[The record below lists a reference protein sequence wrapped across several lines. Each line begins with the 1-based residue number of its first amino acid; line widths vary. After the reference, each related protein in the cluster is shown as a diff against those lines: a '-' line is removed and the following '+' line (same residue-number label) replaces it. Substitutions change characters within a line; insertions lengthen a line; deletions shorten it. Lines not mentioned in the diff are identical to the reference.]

1 MMKKTYKSSLL
12 ALSVLASFTSCSESE
27 SLQQDNLSKDKITF
41 HATLDNSW
49 KSMSP
54 ASSSRAAIAA
64 ATEKG
69 PIVVSTPFG
78 KPLYLHP
85 VVQDG
90 IHIWSKE
97 GKPITRSGA
106 PLEDVEHE
114 RVAQTRGTMSTKIGD
129 YGSFGVTAIYKE
141 GENNVLLLVNAEA
154 EKTDGEFWGFTNNSN
169 ARWPIGSTVSFHA
182 YAPHSSADK
191 SMLTYGVDKDNVQT
205 QITYTAS
212 TTADDIINQPD
223 LIVATNTGSR
233 QLSDADD
240 AVQLDFYHALTAVSF
255 AIDKDLAD
263 VVGKGG
269 KMTSVTL
276 KGIPNKGNCNLSVSA
291 TANVPTA
298 AWTMENGTGEYTF
311 DLSNANIVV
320 GEKDQALTSD
330 NQTLM
335 MIPQTLPE
343 GAKLCFK
350 LDMNGTTQEW
360 KVPLKGQVWEAGKSI
375 IYKLSSNSIN
385 MLDDAKIVYP
395 DTWTAYSFPKIS
407 FGENDVVGLYVVN
420 KFNQI
425 VAENVQLTKTK
436 GEENSFTWK
445 TKDNKNFSF
454 SPDNRYFAY
463 YPYSASMTKGEGT
476 AATATDFFK
485 TKISS
490 LADDNNVVA
499 DQSNKET
506 LLAQDFQV
514 ATGTVGP
521 EAGSIVFNMEHQV
534 GLAVINLKSKTV
546 VETRQFTKDTY
557 KYYYGEGEK
566 PTAGD
571 YHDFDIE
578 LMASD
583 QFEVNK
589 PYKADDA
596 GKKYLQ
602 IIPIGQS
609 LTYKASNQTESEI
622 PTGWGKLTGKD
633 FSLSPAVNQSVVEK
647 EFSPDY
653 NREFYRLARLYT
665 NNKYDQ
671 GQIDE
676 FSIPEITQYKLECW
690 GAASWG
696 ADQTTYGGGYSYG
709 NYVATVKNKI
719 LYVCAG
725 GEGVRGGYNSN
736 PNDFHVGGK
745 GGYNGGG
752 NAGNG
757 YSGRYWYVYNQCGGG
772 NGGGGATH
780 IAFKSGLLTV
790 FEKTYQGDVLLVA
803 GGQGG
808 ATAYADYDLSLPIY
822 SFGGGKIGAGV
833 YAPFVP
839 FGEDGNPNGV
849 NMGGKPVS
857 EENHYNALFGR
868 GQDGR
873 SSYSDTYSGTRG
885 NGGGGGGLWGGLAY
899 QAYNQRSDCSGGG
912 GCGYVNST
920 HLQDPH
926 TIEGNQ
932 EFLSPSRKTES
943 GHTGGGAAQISW
955 LPSQLTRVK

>member
-1 MMKKTYKSSLL
+1 MKKTYKSSLL

-27 SLQQDNLSKDKITF
+27 SLQQANLSKDKITF

-49 KSMSP
+49 KPMSP

-97 GKPITRSGA
+97 GNPITRSGA

-114 RVAQTRGTMSTKIGD
+114 RVAQTRGTMSTKTDLSD
-129 YGSFGVTAIYKE
+129 YQSFGVTAIYKE
-141 GENNVLLLVNAEA
+141 GENNVSLFQEENGDPKIAVATSTTEDKVW
-154 EKTDGEFWGFTNNSN
+154 EIKDS
-169 ARWPIGSTVSFHA
+169 RWPVGSEVSFHA
-182 YAPHSSADK
+182 FAPYNSAGSTSPLSFKPD
-191 SMLTYGVDKDNVQT
+191 VDGEKT
-205 QITYTAS
+205 QITYTAL
-212 TTADDIINQPD
+212 TGTEEIKAQPD
-223 LIVATNTGSR
+223 LILATAKGS
-233 QLSDADD
+233 QSDNA
-240 AVQLDFYHALTAVSF
+240 LGLNFSHALTAVTF

-276 KGIPNKGNCNLSVSA
+276 KGIPNKGNCKLSVSA

-298 AWTMENGTGEYTF
+298 TWTIDNGTGEYTF
-311 DLSNANIVV
+311 DLSGANIVV
-320 GEKDQALTSD
+320 GDKDQALTSA

-343 GAKLCFK
+343 GAELCFN

-360 KVPLKGQVWEAGKSI
+360 KVPLKDQVWEAGKSI

-395 DTWTAYSFPKIS
+395 DTWTAHSFPKKS

-436 GEENSFTWK
+436 GEENTFTWK

-463 YPYSASMTKGEGT
+463 YPYSESMTKGEGT

-490 LADDNNVVA
+490 LANNVVV
-499 DQSNKET
+499 DQSDKEV
-506 LLAQDFQV
+506 LLDQDFQV
-514 ATGTVGP
+514 AKGEVGP
-521 EAGSIVFNMEHQV
+521 EAGSIVFNMEHKV

-546 VETRQFTKDTY
+546 AETRQFTKDTY
-557 KYYYGEGEK
+557 KYYYGKGNQ
-566 PTAGD
+566 PAAGD
-571 YHDFDIE
+571 YHDFNIE

-602 IIPIGQS
+602 IIPIGKS
-609 LTYKASNQTESEI
+609 LSYKASDQTTSEI
-622 PTGWGKLTGKD
+622 PTGWGSVEGED
-633 FSLSPAVNQSVVEK
+633 FSLSPSANRSVVEK
-647 EFSPDY
+647 DFRPDY
-653 NREFYRLARLYT
+653 AREFYRLARLYT
-665 NNKYDQ
+665 NENKDFNADQ
-671 GQIDE
+671 GQIDQ
-676 FSIPEITQYKLECW
+676 FPTPEITQYKLECW

-696 ADQTTYGGGYSYG
+696 TTYGGGYSYG
-709 NYVATVKNKI
+709 YYKATEKNKV

-725 GEGVRGGYNSN
+725 AEGARGGKYSN
-736 PNDFHVGGK
+736 TAWNLGGK

-752 NAGNG
+752 NGGNG
-757 YSGRYWYVYNQCGGG
+757 CAGLSLPIGGGG

-780 IAFKSGLLTV
+780 IAFKTGLLKV
-790 FEKTYQGDVLLVA
+790 FKDTYKDDVLLVA

-808 ATAYADYDLSLPIY
+808 GYLYNIGPKHSW
-822 SFGGGKIGAGV
+822 GGGVQGAGV
-833 YAPFVP
+833 YAYA
-839 FGEDGNPNGV
+839 FGE
-849 NMGGKPVS
+849 NMGGGPVS
-857 EENHYNALFGR
+857 EGDYVNGTKFGE
-868 GQDGR
+868 GMDGAPFKY
-873 SSYSDTYSGTRG
+873 SYSRGSEG
-885 NGGGGGGLWGGLAY
+885 NGGGGGGLIGGRAY
-899 QAYNQRSDCSGGG
+899 QRYATNSDCDGGG
-912 GCGYVNST
+912 GCGYVNKT
-920 HLQDPH
+920 HLLNPE
-926 TIEGNQ
+926 TIAGNKN
-932 EFLSPSRKTES
+932 FLSPSRETEN
-943 GHTGGGAAQISW
+943 GHKGGGAAQISW
-955 LPSQLTRVK
+955 LPSQLTRNK

>member
-27 SLQQDNLSKDKITF
+27 SLQQANLSKDKITF

-49 KSMSP
+49 KPMSP

-78 KPLYLHP
+78 KPLYLHS

-141 GENNVLLLVNAEA
+141 GENNVLLLDNAEA

-263 VVGKGG
+263 VVGQGG

-298 AWTMENGTGEYTF
+298 AWTMVNGTGEYTF

-320 GEKDQALTSD
+320 GDKDQALTSD

-343 GAKLCFK
+343 GAELCFN

-395 DTWTAYSFPKIS
+395 DTWTAYSFPKTS

-436 GEENSFTWK
+436 GADNTFTWK

-476 AATATDFFK
+476 ITTATDFFK
-485 TKISS
+485 NKIYS
-490 LADDNNVVA
+490 LSNDNNVVA
-499 DQSNKET
+499 DQSAKET

-514 ATGTVGP
+514 ATGTIGP
-521 EAGSIVFNMEHQV
+521 DAGSIVFNMEHQV
-534 GLAVINLKSKTV
+534 GLAILHMLGSRNGTVKFYKDSYKYFYGEKGARPVKGQDYYDHATVSSPYYPSLEFNDNIPYNNGLSAENSSYYSCYFVVPFGKTV
-546 VETRQFTKDTY
+546 KF
-557 KYYYGEGEK
+557 
-566 PTAGD
+566 
-571 YHDFDIE
+571 
-578 LMASD
+578 
-583 QFEVNK
+583 
-589 PYKADDA
+589 KAEADP
-596 GKKYLQ
+596 K
-602 IIPIGQS
+602 
-609 LTYKASNQTESEI
+609 ESRI
-622 PTGWGKLTGKD
+622 NNAWGKLQD
-633 FSLSPAVNQSVVEK
+633 ISLAPTRENPVVKENVECDVPFQKIVHEYNTQKSVHVFE
-647 EFSPDY
+647 
-653 NREFYRLARLYT
+653 T
-665 NNKYDQ
+665 
-671 GQIDE
+671 
-676 FSIPEITQYKLECW
+676 PEITEYQLECW
-690 GAASWG
+690 GSKGQSKNGGVVANAGYSSGFWTATGIKQKLYICCGDMSGYNNGRSKGLNCDAGAWGGGGTHIATGLIGNGETYNYNGNRDQLLLVAGGSGGSVVNRKASGAGGGNSG
-696 ADQTTYGGGYSYG
+696 ADGQGTFSGIGRAKGGTQAAPGQSSPIDVDVRNDAQFGIGGYTYKYNPGFGSQ
-709 NYVATVKNKI
+709 
-719 LYVCAG
+719 G
-725 GEGVRGGYNSN
+725 G
-736 PNDFHVGGK
+736 

-752 NAGNG
+752 
-757 YSGRYWYVYNQCGGG
+757 GGPSTIP
-772 NGGGGATH
+772 GA
-780 IAFKSGLLTV
+780 
-790 FEKTYQGDVLLVA
+790 
-803 GGQGG
+803 
-808 ATAYADYDLSLPIY
+808 
-822 SFGGGKIGAGV
+822 
-833 YAPFVP
+833 
-839 FGEDGNPNGV
+839 
-849 NMGGKPVS
+849 
-857 EENHYNALFGR
+857 
-868 GQDGR
+868 
-873 SSYSDTYSGTRG
+873 
-885 NGGGGGGLWGGLAY
+885 
-899 QAYNQRSDCSGGG
+899 G
-912 GCGYVNST
+912 GCGFFST
-920 HLQDPH
+920 RLRNGATQ
-926 TIEGNQ
+926 
-932 EFLSPSRKTES
+932 
-943 GHTGGGAAQISW
+943 TGINGPQATGVCRITWTYHRPAT
-955 LPSQLTRVK
+955 LK

>member
-1 MMKKTYKSSLL
+1 MKKTYKSSLL

-27 SLQQDNLSKDKITF
+27 SLQQANLSKDKITF

-49 KSMSP
+49 KPMSP

-69 PIVVSTPFG
+69 PIVVPTPFG
-78 KPLYLHP
+78 KPLYLHS

-114 RVAQTRGTMSTKIGD
+114 RVAQTRGTMSTKTDLSD
-129 YGSFGVTAIYKE
+129 YNSFGVTAIYKE
-141 GENNVLLLVNAEA
+141 EENNVLLLDNAKA

-191 SMLTYGVDKDNVQT
+191 SMLSYVVDKDHVQT

-212 TTADDIINQPD
+212 TTAEDIINQPD

-233 QLSDADD
+233 QLSDAAD
-240 AVQLDFYHALTAVSF
+240 AVQLDFHHALTAVSF

-291 TANVPTA
+291 TPNVPTA
-298 AWTMENGTGEYTF
+298 AWTIDNGTGEYTF

-320 GEKDQALTSD
+320 GDKDQALTSD

-343 GAKLCFK
+343 GAELCFN

-395 DTWTAYSFPKIS
+395 DTWTAHSFPKIS

-436 GEENSFTWK
+436 GENNTFTWK

-454 SPDNRYFAY
+454 SADNKYFAY

-476 AATATDFFK
+476 VTTATEFFK

-490 LADDNNVVA
+490 LSNDDNVVA
-499 DQSNKET
+499 DQSDKEV

-521 EAGSIVFNMEHQV
+521 DAGSIVFNMEHQV
-534 GLAVINLKSKTV
+534 GLAVLNLKEKGIAKY
-546 VETRQFTKDTY
+546 RQFTDNSY
-557 KYYYGEGEK
+557 MYYYGTGGTA
-566 PTAGD
+566 PTNFQSIGT
-571 YHDFDIE
+571 E
-578 LMASD
+578 TLSASNNFVD
-583 QFEVNK
+583 NK
-589 PYKADDA
+589 PYIVPSENKC
-596 GKKYLQ
+596 LQ
-602 IIPIGQS
+602 IIPFNQELS
-609 LTYKASNQTESEI
+609 FKAKDQDSSPRTA
-622 PTGWGKLTGKD
+622 WGYDKAYSVTPK
-633 FSLSPAVNQSVVEK
+633 SSSPVVA
-647 EFSPDY
+647 DITVDA
-653 NREFYRLARLYT
+653 EFYKLARLFEYKGSTESFTVPVDGTYT
-665 NNKYDQ
+665 
-671 GQIDE
+671 
-676 FSIPEITQYKLECW
+676 LECW
-690 GAASWG
+690 GAGVS
-696 ADQTTYGGGYSYG
+696 QGGKSQGDYQ
-709 NYVATVKNKI
+709 APKDKI
-719 LYVCAG
+719 LYIC
-725 GEGVRGGYNSN
+725 
-736 PNDFHVGGK
+736 VGGK
-745 GGYNGGG
+745 GSEGDRANIGIGGYNGGG
-752 NAGNG
+752 N
-757 YSGRYWYVYNQCGGG
+757 GGTAVVNDKG
-772 NGGGGATH
+772 QPLKRGDGGSGATH
-780 IAFKSGLLTV
+780 ICLEDGVLSKLKIAYEQNRLLM
-790 FEKTYQGDVLLVA
+790 VA

-808 ATAYADYDLSLPIY
+808 AQYQPTCPGL
-822 SFGGGKIGAGV
+822 FGGGTQ
-833 YAPFVP
+833 
-839 FGEDGNPNGV
+839 
-849 NMGGKPVS
+849 GGKPTNKGGKTYDAATQS
-857 EENHYNALFGR
+857 KGYAFGQ
-868 GQDGR
+868 GQTGR
-873 SSYSDTYSGTRG
+873 NGTTKTQNGGEG
-885 NGGGGGGLWGGLAY
+885 NGGGGGGLYGGYAPIDQGDLT
-899 QAYNQRSDCSGGG
+899 NCPGGG
-912 GCGYVNST
+912 GSGYVNKN
-920 HLQDPH
+920 LLVDCE
-926 TIEGNQ
+926 TIAGNQ
-932 EFLSPSRKTES
+932 SFLSPSGVSET
-943 GHTGGGAAQISW
+943 GHAGNGAALITW
-955 LPSQLTRVK
+955 LP

>member
-1 MMKKTYKSSLL
+1 MKKTYKSSLL

-27 SLQQDNLSKDKITF
+27 SLQQANLSKDKITF
-41 HATLDNSW
+41 HATLDNTW
-49 KSMSP
+49 KPLSP

-69 PIVVSTPFG
+69 PIVVPTSFG

-141 GENNVLLLVNAEA
+141 EENNVLLLDNAEA
-154 EKTDGEFWGFTNNSN
+154 ENTDGEFWGFTNNSN

-205 QITYTAS
+205 QIAYTAS

-233 QLSDADD
+233 QLTDADE

-263 VVGKGG
+263 VVGQGG

-276 KGIPNKGNCNLSVSA
+276 KGIPNKGKCQLSVSSA

-298 AWTMENGTGEYTF
+298 DWTRDDGTGEYTF
-311 DLSNANIVV
+311 DLSSENIVV
-320 GEKDQALTSD
+320 GDKDQALTSA

-343 GAKLCFK
+343 GAELCFN

-385 MLDDAKIVYP
+385 MLDDAKVVYP
-395 DTWTAYSFPKIS
+395 DTWTAHSFPKTS
-407 FGENDVVGLYVVN
+407 FGKNDVVGLYVVN

-436 GEENSFTWK
+436 GENNTFTWK

-454 SPDNRYFAY
+454 SADNRYFAY
-463 YPYSASMTKGEGT
+463 YPYSESMTKGEGT

-490 LADDNNVVA
+490 LANNVVA
-499 DQSNKET
+499 DQSDKEV
-506 LLAQDFQV
+506 LLDQDFQV
-514 ATGTVGP
+514 AKGEVGP
-521 EAGSIVFNMEHQV
+521 DAGSIVFNMEHKV

-546 VETRQFTKDTY
+546 AETRQFTKDTY
-557 KYYYGEGEK
+557 KYYYGEGDQ
-566 PTAGD
+566 PAADD
-571 YHDFDIE
+571 YSDLGTVDI
-578 LMASD
+578 MASNA
-583 QFEVNK
+583 FVGNK
-589 PYKADDA
+589 PYRADDA

-602 IIPIGQS
+602 IIPFGRS
-609 LTYKASNQTESEI
+609 LTYQASAQATSGNQN
-622 PTGWGKLTGKD
+622 GWGN
-633 FSLSPAVNQSVVEK
+633 LSGEDYSMSPSVNQSVVEK
-647 EFSPDY
+647 DFLPY
-653 NREFYRLARLYT
+653 CNREFYHLARLFSFKGSTESFTVPVDGTYT
-665 NNKYDQ
+665 
-671 GQIDE
+671 
-676 FSIPEITQYKLECW
+676 LECW
-690 GAASWG
+690 GAG
-696 ADQTTYGGGYSYG
+696 AKHGGKSEG
-709 NYVATVKNKI
+709 NYQAQKNQI
-719 LYVCAG
+719 LYIC
-725 GEGVRGGYNSN
+725 
-736 PNDFHVGGK
+736 VGGK
-745 GGYNGGG
+745 GTDATGSNGKSGIGIGGYNGGG
-752 NAGNG
+752 NGGWSPG
-757 YSGRYWYVYNQCGGG
+757 YTMGGG
-772 NGGGGATH
+772 GSGATH
-780 IAFKSGLLTV
+780 ICLQDGLLK
-790 FEKTYQGDVLLVA
+790 ELKTAYDNNQLLMVA

-808 ATAYADYDLSLPIY
+808 RIGSADGPY
-822 SFGGGKIGAGV
+822 GGGLV
-833 YAPFVP
+833 
-839 FGEDGNPNGV
+839 
-849 NMGGKPVS
+849 GGKPTSWSGAVHAAATQS
-857 EENHYNALFGR
+857 SGYAFGT
-868 GQDGR
+868 GQNGR
-873 SSYSDTYSGTRG
+873 NGTKST
-885 NGGGGGGLWGGLAY
+885 NGGGEGSGGSGGGLYGGYAP
-899 QAYNQRSDCSGGG
+899 QHTGTNSNSSGGG
-912 GCGYVNST
+912 GSGYVNANLVT
-920 HLQDPH
+920 GK
-926 TIEGNQ
+926 TIAGN
-932 EFLSPSRKTES
+932 ESFLSPSGVLET
-943 GHTGGGAAQISW
+943 GHAGNGAARITW
-955 LPSQLTRVK
+955 LP

>member
-1 MMKKTYKSSLL
+1 MKKTYKSSLL

-27 SLQQDNLSKDKITF
+27 SLQQANLSKDKITF
-41 HATLDNSW
+41 HATLDNTW
-49 KSMSP
+49 KPLSP

-69 PIVVSTPFG
+69 PIVVPTPFG

-141 GENNVLLLVNAEA
+141 GENNVLLLDNAEA
-154 EKTDGEFWGFTNNSN
+154 ENTDGEFWGFTNNSN

-191 SMLTYGVDKDNVQT
+191 SQLTYGVDKDNVQT

-212 TTADDIINQPD
+212 TTEEGINNQPD

-233 QLSDADD
+233 QLTDADE

-343 GAKLCFK
+343 GAELCFN

-360 KVPLKGQVWEAGKSI
+360 KVPLKGQVWEAGTSI

-395 DTWTAYSFPKIS
+395 NSWTAHSFPKIS

-476 AATATDFFK
+476 VTTAIEFFK

-490 LADDNNVVA
+490 LSNDNVVA

-534 GLAVINLKSKTV
+534 GLAVINLKSKTL

-566 PTAGD
+566 PADGD
-571 YHDFDIE
+571 YQDLGTVDIV
-578 LMASD
+578 ASN
-583 QFEVNK
+583 QFEGNK
-589 PYKADDA
+589 PYQADDA

-602 IIPIGQS
+602 IIPIGRS
-609 LTYKASNQTESEI
+609 LTYKASAQPTSGNQN
-622 PTGWGKLTGKD
+622 GWGNLAWED
-633 FSLSPAVNQSVVEK
+633 YSLSPSATQSVVEK
-647 EFSPDY
+647 DFLPY
-653 NREFYRLARLYT
+653 CNREFYHLARLYT
-665 NNKYDQ
+665 NTTYDK

-676 FSIPEITQYKLECW
+676 FSTPEITQYKLECW
-690 GAASWG
+690 GASSWG
-696 ADQTTYGGGYSYG
+696 ADQTNTGGGYSYG
-709 NYVATVKNKI
+709 NYEATEKNKI

-725 GEGVRGGYNSN
+725 GEGVRGGYHSN
-736 PNDFHVGGK
+736 NNYHVGGS

-752 NAGNG
+752 RGGTGSTA
-757 YSGRYWYVYNQCGGG
+757 YSTPPSGGGG

-780 IAFKSGLLTV
+780 IAFKTGLLTE
-790 FEKTYQGDVLLVA
+790 FENTYQDEVLLVA

-808 ATAYADYDLSLPIY
+808 GWYYDAVTPY
-822 SFGGGKIGAGV
+822 SWGGGKIGAGV
-833 YAPFVP
+833 YAPFI
-839 FGEDGNPNGV
+839 GIDK
-849 NMGGKPVS
+849 GGQPVS
-857 EENHYNALFGR
+857 EADHGLAKFGK
-868 GQDGR
+868 GWDGLQ
-873 SSYSDTYSGTRG
+873 SGKG
-885 NGGGGGGLWGGLAY
+885 SHFHGSEGGGGGGGGLWGGLAY
-899 QAYNQRSDCSGGG
+899 LGRNEAGNCDGGG
-912 GCGYVNST
+912 GCGYVNEK
-920 HLQDPH
+920 HLQNPN

-932 EFLSPSRKTES
+932 EFLSPSRTMEK
-943 GHTGGGAAQISW
+943 GHKGGGAAQISW

>member
-1 MMKKTYKSSLL
+1 MKKTYKSSLL

-27 SLQQDNLSKDKITF
+27 SLQQANLSKDKITF

-49 KSMSP
+49 KPLSP

-69 PIVVSTPFG
+69 PIVVPTPFG

-141 GENNVLLLVNAEA
+141 EENNVLLLDNAEA
-154 EKTDGEFWGFTNNSN
+154 EKTDGEFWGFKNNSN
-169 ARWPIGSTVSFHA
+169 ARWPIGSTVFFHA

-212 TTADDIINQPD
+212 TTTDDIINQPD

-263 VVGKGG
+263 VVGQGG

-298 AWTMENGTGEYTF
+298 DWTIDNGTGEYTF

-320 GEKDQALTSD
+320 GDKDQALTSD

-343 GAKLCFK
+343 GAELCFS

-385 MLDDAKIVYP
+385 MLDDAKVVYP
-395 DTWTAYSFPKIS
+395 DTWTAHSFPKTS
-407 FGENDVVGLYVVN
+407 FGENDAVGLYVVN

-436 GEENSFTWK
+436 GADNTFAWK

-454 SPDNRYFAY
+454 STDNKYFAY

-476 AATATDFFK
+476 ATTAKEFFK

-490 LADDNNVVA
+490 LSNDDNVVA
-499 DQSNKET
+499 DQSAKET

-521 EAGSIVFNMEHQV
+521 EAGSIVFNMEHQM
-534 GLAVINLKSKTV
+534 GLAVLHMLGSNNGTVKFNTDSYKYFYGAKGARPVKGQNYFDFATVSSPYYPSLEFNDNIPYNNGLSAGNAYYSCYFVVPFGKTV
-546 VETRQFTKDTY
+546 KFKAEADPKETSINN
-557 KYYYGEGEK
+557 
-566 PTAGD
+566 A
-571 YHDFDIE
+571 
-578 LMASD
+578 
-583 QFEVNK
+583 
-589 PYKADDA
+589 
-596 GKKYLQ
+596 
-602 IIPIGQS
+602 
-609 LTYKASNQTESEI
+609 
-622 PTGWGKLTGKD
+622 WGKLQD
-633 FSLSPAVNQSVVEK
+633 ISLAPTRENPVVKEDVECDVPFLKIAREYYTQKSVHIFE
-647 EFSPDY
+647 
-653 NREFYRLARLYT
+653 T
-665 NNKYDQ
+665 
-671 GQIDE
+671 
-676 FSIPEITQYKLECW
+676 PEITEYQLECW
-690 GAASWG
+690 GSK
-696 ADQTTYGGGYSYG
+696 GGTKNGGIPDYAGYSTG
-709 NYVATVKNKI
+709 FWTATGIKQK
-719 LYVCAG
+719 LYICCG
-725 GEGVRGGYNSN
+725 DRSGYNNGKSN
-736 PNDFHVGGK
+736 GLECD
-745 GGYNGGG
+745 
-752 NAGNG
+752 AGA
-757 YSGRYWYVYNQCGGG
+757 W
-772 NGGGGATH
+772 GGGGTH
-780 IAFKSGLLTV
+780 IATGLIGNGETRFYANNLS
-790 FEKTYQGDVLLVA
+790 QLLLVA
-803 GGQGG
+803 GGSGGSVAKGITSGAGGG
-808 ATAYADYDLSLPIY
+808 ASGRDGFGRTQTDSNRAKGGTQNGPGKNSPIKASVEHNAGFGIGGY
-822 SFGGGKIGAGV
+822 KYNSGGGGA
-833 YAPFVP
+833 
-839 FGEDGNPNGV
+839 
-849 NMGGKPVS
+849 
-857 EENHYNALFGR
+857 
-868 GQDGR
+868 Q
-873 SSYSDTYSGTRG
+873 
-885 NGGGGGGLWGGLAY
+885 GGGGLF
-899 QAYNQRSDCSGGG
+899 GGG
-912 GCGYVNST
+912 GAST
-920 HLQDPH
+920 LA
-926 TIEGNQ
+926 
-932 EFLSPSRKTES
+932 
-943 GHTGGGAAQISW
+943 GGGGSGFVSRQLRNGVTKDRIQG
-955 LPSQLTRVK
+955 PSITGVCRITWTYHRPATLK

>member
-1 MMKKTYKSSLL
+1 MKKTYKSSLL

-27 SLQQDNLSKDKITF
+27 SLQQANLSKDKITF

-49 KSMSP
+49 KPLSP

-69 PIVVSTPFG
+69 PIVVPTPFG

-114 RVAQTRGTMSTKIGD
+114 RVVQTRGTMSTKIGD

-141 GENNVLLLVNAEA
+141 GENNVLLLDNAEA
-154 EKTDGEFWGFTNNSN
+154 EKTDGEFWGFKNNSN

-205 QITYTAS
+205 QIAYTAS

-233 QLSDADD
+233 QLTDADE

-263 VVGKGG
+263 VVGQGG

-276 KGIPNKGNCNLSVSA
+276 KGIPNKGKCQLSVSSA

-298 AWTMENGTGEYTF
+298 DWKIDDGTGEYTF
-311 DLSNANIVV
+311 DLSSANIVV
-320 GEKDQALTSD
+320 GDKDQALTSA

-343 GAKLCFK
+343 GAELCFK

-385 MLDDAKIVYP
+385 MLDDAKVVYP
-395 DTWTAYSFPKIS
+395 DTWTAHSFPKKS

-436 GEENSFTWK
+436 GADNTFTWK

-490 LADDNNVVA
+490 LANDNNVVA
-499 DQSNKET
+499 DQSAKET

-521 EAGSIVFNMEHQV
+521 DAGSIVFNMEHQV

-546 VETRQFTKDTY
+546 AETRQFTKDTY

-566 PTAGD
+566 PTADD
-571 YHDFDIE
+571 YKDLGTVDI
-578 LMASD
+578 MASNA
-583 QFEVNK
+583 FVGNK
-589 PYKADDA
+589 PYQADDA

-602 IIPIGQS
+602 IIPFGRS
-609 LTYKASNQTESEI
+609 LTYQASAQASSGNQN
-622 PTGWGKLTGKD
+622 GWGNLPD
-633 FSLSPAVNQSVVEK
+633 EDYSLSPSFNQSVVEK
-647 EFSPDY
+647 DFLPY
-653 NREFYRLARLYT
+653 CNREFYHLARLFSFKGSTESFTVPVDGTYT
-665 NNKYDQ
+665 
-671 GQIDE
+671 
-676 FSIPEITQYKLECW
+676 LECW
-690 GAASWG
+690 GAG
-696 ADQTTYGGGYSYG
+696 AKHGGKSEG
-709 NYVATVKNKI
+709 NYQTQKNQI
-719 LYVCAG
+719 LYICVG
-725 GEGVRGGYNSN
+725 SRGTDGSKSVVGV
-736 PNDFHVGGK
+736 

-752 NAGNG
+752 NGGWSPG
-757 YSGRYWYVYNQCGGG
+757 YTHGGG
-772 NGGGGATH
+772 GSGATH
-780 IAFKSGLLTV
+780 ICLQDGLLK
-790 FEKTYQGDVLLVA
+790 ELKTAYDNNQLLMVA

-808 ATAYADYDLSLPIY
+808 SIGSADGPY
-822 SFGGGKIGAGV
+822 GGGL
-833 YAPFVP
+833 
-839 FGEDGNPNGV
+839 E
-849 NMGGKPVS
+849 GGKPTSWSGAVHAAATQS
-857 EENHYNALFGR
+857 SGYAFGT
-868 GQDGR
+868 GQNGR
-873 SSYSDTYSGTRG
+873 NGTRNT
-885 NGGGGGGLWGGLAY
+885 NGGGEGSGGSGGGLYGGYAP
-899 QAYNQRSDCSGGG
+899 QHTGTNSNSSGGG
-912 GCGYVNST
+912 GSGYVNANLVT
-920 HLQDPH
+920 GK
-926 TIEGNQ
+926 TIAGN
-932 EFLSPSRKTES
+932 ESFLSPSGVLET
-943 GHTGGGAAQISW
+943 GHAGNGAARITW
-955 LPSQLTRVK
+955 LP

>member
-1 MMKKTYKSSLL
+1 MKKTYKSSLL

-27 SLQQDNLSKDKITF
+27 SLQQANLSKDKITF

-49 KSMSP
+49 KPLSP

-69 PIVVSTPFG
+69 PIVVPTPFG

-141 GENNVLLLVNAEA
+141 GENNVLLLDTAEA

-191 SMLTYGVDKDNVQT
+191 SMLTYDVDKENVQT

-212 TTADDIINQPD
+212 TTEDGIINQPD

-233 QLSDADD
+233 QLSDAAD

-263 VVGKGG
+263 VVGQGG

-276 KGIPNKGNCNLSVSA
+276 KGIPNKGKCQLSVSSA

-298 AWTMENGTGEYTF
+298 DWKIDDGTGEYTF
-311 DLSNANIVV
+311 DLSSANIVV
-320 GEKDQALTSD
+320 GDKDQALTSA

-343 GAKLCFK
+343 GAELCFN

-385 MLDDAKIVYP
+385 MLDDAKVVYP
-395 DTWTAYSFPKIS
+395 DTWTAHSFPKKS

-436 GEENSFTWK
+436 GEENTFTWK

-454 SPDNRYFAY
+454 SPYNKYFAY

-490 LADDNNVVA
+490 LSNDNNVVA
-499 DQSNKET
+499 DQSAKET

-514 ATGTVGP
+514 ATGTIGP
-521 EAGSIVFNMEHQV
+521 DAGSIVFNMEHQV

-546 VETRQFTKDTY
+546 AETRQFTKDTY

-566 PTAGD
+566 PADGD

-583 QFEVNK
+583 LFEVNK
-589 PYKADDA
+589 PYQADDT

-602 IIPIGQS
+602 IIPIGKS
-609 LTYKASNQTESEI
+609 LKYKASNQTESEI
-622 PTGWGKLTGKD
+622 PTGWGSVEGED
-633 FSLSPAVNQSVVEK
+633 FSLSPSANRSVVEK
-647 EFSPDY
+647 DFRPDY
-653 NREFYRLARLYT
+653 AREFYRLARLYT
-665 NNKYDQ
+665 NENKDFNADQ
-671 GQIDE
+671 GKIDQ
-676 FSIPEITQYKLECW
+676 FPTPEITQYKLECW

-696 ADQTTYGGGYSYG
+696 TTYGGGYSYG
-709 NYVATVKNKI
+709 YYEAKEKNKV

-725 GEGVRGGYNSN
+725 AEGARGGTYSN
-736 PNDFHVGGK
+736 TAWNLGGK

-752 NAGNG
+752 NGGNG
-757 YSGRYWYVYNQCGGG
+757 CGCLSLPAGGGG

-780 IAFKSGLLTV
+780 IAFKTGLLKE
-790 FEKTYQGDVLLVA
+790 FKDTYKDDVLLVA

-808 ATAYADYDLSLPIY
+808 GYLYVAAPQHSW
-822 SFGGGKIGAGV
+822 GGGVQGAGV
-833 YAPFVP
+833 YAYV
-839 FGEDGNPNGV
+839 FGE
-849 NMGGKPVS
+849 NMGGGPVS
-857 EENHYNALFGR
+857 EGDYVNGTKFGEGMDGPSFKNDYSR
-868 GQDGR
+868 G
-873 SSYSDTYSGTRG
+873 SEG
-885 NGGGGGGLWGGLAY
+885 NGGGGGGLIGGRAFQGTY
-899 QAYNQRSDCSGGG
+899 TNSDCDGGG
-912 GCGYVNST
+912 GCGYVNKT
-920 HLQDPH
+920 HLLNPE
-926 TIEGNQ
+926 TIAGNQ
-932 EFLSPSRKTES
+932 DFLSPSRETEN
-943 GHTGGGAAQISW
+943 GHKGGGAAQISW

>member
-1 MMKKTYKSSLL
+1 MKKTYKSSLL

-27 SLQQDNLSKDKITF
+27 SLQQANLSKDKITF

-49 KSMSP
+49 KPLSP

-69 PIVVSTPFG
+69 PIVVPTPFG

-114 RVAQTRGTMSTKIGD
+114 RVALTRGTMSTKIGD

-141 GENNVLLLVNAEA
+141 GENNVLLLDNAEA
-154 EKTDGEFWGFTNNSN
+154 EKIDGEFWGFTNNSN

-212 TTADDIINQPD
+212 TTANDIINQPD

-263 VVGKGG
+263 VVGQGG

-298 AWTMENGTGEYTF
+298 AWKMENGTGEYTF

-320 GEKDQALTSD
+320 GDKDQALTSD

-343 GAKLCFK
+343 GAELCFN

-395 DTWTAYSFPKIS
+395 DTWTAYSFPKTS

-436 GEENSFTWK
+436 GADNTFTWK

-476 AATATDFFK
+476 AAAAKDFFK

-490 LADDNNVVA
+490 LANDNNVVA
-499 DQSNKET
+499 DQSAKET

-514 ATGTVGP
+514 ATGTIGP
-521 EAGSIVFNMEHQV
+521 DAGSIVFNMEHQV
-534 GLAVINLKSKTV
+534 GLAVINLKSKTLV
-546 VETRQFTKDTY
+546 DTRQFTKDTY

-566 PTAGD
+566 PAAGD
-571 YHDFDIE
+571 YNDLGTVDI
-578 LMASD
+578 MASNA
-583 QFEVNK
+583 FVGNK
-589 PYKADDA
+589 PYQADDA

-602 IIPIGQS
+602 IIPFGRS
-609 LTYKASNQTESEI
+609 LTYQASAQATSGNQN
-622 PTGWGKLTGKD
+622 GWGKLPNED
-633 FSLSPAVNQSVVEK
+633 FSLSPSVNQSVVEK

-665 NNKYDQ
+665 NNTYDK
-671 GQIDE
+671 GQIVE

-696 ADQTTYGGGYSYG
+696 ADQTNYGGGYSYG

-725 GEGVRGGYNSN
+725 GEGVRGGYNTN

-757 YSGRYWYVYNQCGGG
+757 YSYNGNYDQSGGG

-780 IAFKSGLLTV
+780 IAFKTGLLTV
-790 FEKTYQGDVLLVA
+790 FENTYRDDVLLVA

-808 ATAYADYDLSLPIY
+808 AYEFIATPVNTW
-822 SFGGGKIGAGV
+822 GGGRIGAGV
-833 YAPFVP
+833 YARFISQ
-839 FGEDGNPNGV
+839 NGGI
-849 NMGGKPVS
+849 NQGGQPVS
-857 EENHYNALFGR
+857 ENNHASALFGR
-868 GQDGR
+868 GQNSR
-873 SSYSDTYSGTRG
+873 NARYNNWAGTRG
-885 NGGGGGGLWGGLAY
+885 GGGGGGGLWGGLSF
-899 QAYNQRSDCSGGG
+899 QGTNQGSDCSGGG

-920 HLQDPH
+920 HLQNPN

-932 EFLSPSRKTES
+932 EFLSPSRTKEW
-943 GHTGGGAAQISW
+943 GHKGGGAAQISW

>member
-1 MMKKTYKSSLL
+1 MKKTYKSSLL

-27 SLQQDNLSKDKITF
+27 SLQQANLSKDKITF

-49 KSMSP
+49 KPLSP

-78 KPLYLHP
+78 KPLYLHS

-114 RVAQTRGTMSTKIGD
+114 RVAQTRGTMSTKTDLSD
-129 YGSFGVTAIYKE
+129 YNSFGVTAIYKE
-141 GENNVLLLVNAEA
+141 EENNVLLLDNAKA

-191 SMLTYGVDKDNVQT
+191 SMLSYVVDKDHVQT

-212 TTADDIINQPD
+212 TTAEDIINQPD

-233 QLSDADD
+233 QLSDAAD
-240 AVQLDFYHALTAVSF
+240 AVQLDFHHALTAVSF

-291 TANVPTA
+291 TPNVPTA
-298 AWTMENGTGEYTF
+298 AWTIDNGTGEYTF

-320 GEKDQALTSD
+320 GDKDQALTSD

-343 GAKLCFK
+343 GAELCFN

-395 DTWTAYSFPKIS
+395 DTWTAHSFPKIS

-436 GEENSFTWK
+436 GENNTFTWK

-454 SPDNRYFAY
+454 SADNKYFAY

-476 AATATDFFK
+476 VTTATEFFK

-490 LADDNNVVA
+490 LSNDNNVVA
-499 DQSNKET
+499 DQSAKET

-514 ATGTVGP
+514 ATGTIGP
-521 EAGSIVFNMEHQV
+521 DAGSIVFNMEHQV
-534 GLAVINLKSKTV
+534 GLAVLHMPSSQDGILVFNDDSYMYWYGNKRKRPQQGTNYTAWGIDGSTGQYFPSQKFTGNIPCQTGYQKVDDYNQWKRFSFVVPFGKTV
-546 VETRQFTKDTY
+546 KFQAEADPA
-557 KYYYGEGEK
+557 EK
-566 PTAGD
+566 R
-571 YHDFDIE
+571 IE
-578 LMASD
+578 ND
-583 QFEVNK
+583 
-589 PYKADDA
+589 
-596 GKKYLQ
+596 
-602 IIPIGQS
+602 
-609 LTYKASNQTESEI
+609 
-622 PTGWGKLTGKD
+622 WGKLFD
-633 FSLSPAVNQSVVEK
+633 ISLTPNQNNPVVVQTVECDVPFKKIIREYKYKGSVETFTAPADET
-647 EFSPDY
+647 
-653 NREFYRLARLYT
+653 YT
-665 NNKYDQ
+665 LQ
-671 GQIDE
+671 
-676 FSIPEITQYKLECW
+676 CW
-690 GAASWG
+690 GAQG
-696 ADQTTYGGGYSYG
+696 HNEITTYTTYY
-709 NYVATVKNKI
+709 
-719 LYVCAG
+719 
-725 GEGVRGGYNSN
+725 
-736 PNDFHVGGK
+736 GGK
-745 GGYNGGG
+745 GGYAVGNYKMTKGTNIYICVGGH
-752 NAGNG
+752 NNG
-757 YSGRYWYVYNQCGGG
+757 YNNKIPNAVATWWP
-772 NGGGGATH
+772 GGGATS
-780 IAFKSGLLTV
+780 ITTANRGELSNFDSRR
-790 FEKTYQGDVLLVA
+790 EEVLLVA
-803 GGQGG
+803 GGGG
-808 ATAYADYDLSLPIY
+808 AQDYGTGNPVAGVGGGSEGGTAYGSDCHGSGATQHGPGANGYRTTTTMLQNYPAG
-822 SFGGGKIGAGV
+822 FGYGGVVAGSSP
-833 YAPFVP
+833 Y
-839 FGEDGNPNGV
+839 GNDV
-849 NMGGKPVS
+849 GG
-857 EENHYNALFGR
+857 
-868 GQDGR
+868 Q
-873 SSYSDTYSGTRG
+873 
-885 NGGGGGGLWGGLAY
+885 GGGGYYGGGGTQNNGPA
-899 QAYNQRSDCSGGG
+899 GG
-912 GCGYVNST
+912 GCGYFKNDALTNATTIAGNTEFPAPTLST
-920 HLQDPH
+920 ETGH
-926 TIEGNQ
+926 
-932 EFLSPSRKTES
+932 S
-943 GHTGGGAAQISW
+943 GHGIVQIT
-955 LPSQLTRVK
+955 LPMPKKNKP

>member
-1 MMKKTYKSSLL
+1 MKKTYKSSLL

-27 SLQQDNLSKDKITF
+27 SLQQANLSKDKITF

-49 KSMSP
+49 KPLSP

-69 PIVVSTPFG
+69 PIVVPTPFG

-141 GENNVLLLVNAEA
+141 GENNVLLLDNAEA

-191 SMLTYGVDKDNVQT
+191 SMLTYDVDKENVQT

-212 TTADDIINQPD
+212 TTEDGIINQPD

-233 QLSDADD
+233 QLSDAAD

-263 VVGKGG
+263 VVGQGG

-276 KGIPNKGNCNLSVSA
+276 KGIPNKGKCQLSVSSA

-298 AWTMENGTGEYTF
+298 DWKIDDGTGEYTF
-311 DLSNANIVV
+311 DLSSANIVV
-320 GEKDQALTSD
+320 GDKDQALTSA

-343 GAKLCFK
+343 GAELCFK

-360 KVPLKGQVWEAGKSI
+360 KVPLKDQVWEAGKSI

-395 DTWTAYSFPKIS
+395 DTWTAHSFPKTS

-420 KFNQI
+420 KFNQV

-436 GEENSFTWK
+436 GEENTFTWK

-454 SPDNRYFAY
+454 SPYNKYFAY
-463 YPYSASMTKGEGT
+463 YPYSESMTKGEGT

-490 LADDNNVVA
+490 LANNVVA
-499 DQSNKET
+499 DQSDKEV
-506 LLAQDFQV
+506 LLDQDFQV
-514 ATGTVGP
+514 AKGEVGP
-521 EAGSIVFNMEHQV
+521 EAGSIVFNMEHKV
-534 GLAVINLKSKTV
+534 GLAVIKLKSKTV
-546 VETRQFTKDTY
+546 AETRQFTKDTY
-557 KYYYGEGEK
+557 KCYYGEGNQ
-566 PTAGD
+566 PAAGD
-571 YHDFDIE
+571 YHDFNIE

-589 PYKADDA
+589 PYKAVDA
-596 GKKYLQ
+596 DKKYLQ
-602 IIPIGQS
+602 IIPIGKS
-609 LTYKASNQTESEI
+609 LKYKASDQTDCEI
-622 PTGWGKLTGKD
+622 PTGWGNLTGKD
-633 FSLSPAVNQSVVEK
+633 FSLSPSVTHSVVEK

-665 NNKYDQ
+665 NDKYDK

-690 GAASWG
+690 GASSWG
-696 ADQTTYGGGYSYG
+696 ADKTNYGGGYSYG
-709 NYVATVKNKI
+709 NYTATDKNKI

-725 GEGVRGGYNSN
+725 GEGVRGGYNTN
-736 PNDFHVGGK
+736 PKDFHVGGK

-757 YSGRYWYVYNQCGGG
+757 NGYNGRYDQSGGG

-780 IAFKSGLLTV
+780 IAFKSGLLAV
-790 FEKTYQGDVLLVA
+790 FEKTYQDDVLLVA

-808 ATAYADYDLSLPIY
+808 ATAYDDYDLSLPIY
-822 SFGGGKIGAGV
+822 SFGGGKTGAGV
-833 YAPFVP
+833 YAPFIHSN
-839 FGEDGNPNGV
+839 GGV
-849 NMGGKPVS
+849 NQGGLPVS
-857 EENHYNALFGR
+857 QESHDGALFGR
-868 GQDGR
+868 GGDGR
-873 SSYSDTYSGTRG
+873 SCINTPAPVYSGSRG
-885 NGGGGGGLWGGLAY
+885 GGGGGGGLWGGLTFKGTY
-899 QAYNQRSDCSGGG
+899 QRSDCSGGG

-920 HLQDPH
+920 YLQNPN

-932 EFLSPSRKTES
+932 EFLSPSRTKEM
-943 GHTGGGAAQISW
+943 GHKGGGAAQISW

>member
-1 MMKKTYKSSLL
+1 MKKTYKSSLL

-27 SLQQDNLSKDKITF
+27 SLQQANLSKDKITF

-49 KSMSP
+49 KPMSP

-141 GENNVLLLVNAEA
+141 GENNVLLLDNAEA

-169 ARWPIGSTVSFHA
+169 ARWPIGATVSFHA

-191 SMLTYGVDKDNVQT
+191 SMLTYGVDKNNVQT

-212 TTADDIINQPD
+212 TTANDIINQPD

-263 VVGKGG
+263 VVGQGG

-276 KGIPNKGNCNLSVSA
+276 KGIPNKGKCQLSVSSA

-298 AWTMENGTGEYTF
+298 DWTIDNGTGEYTF

-320 GEKDQALTSD
+320 GDKDQALTSA

-343 GAKLCFK
+343 GAELCFN

-385 MLDDAKIVYP
+385 MLDDAKVVYP
-395 DTWTAYSFPKIS
+395 DTWTAHSFPKTS

-436 GEENSFTWK
+436 GADNTFTWK

-454 SPDNRYFAY
+454 STDNKYFFY
-463 YPYSASMTKGEGT
+463 YPYISNQQKVNINADT
-476 AATATDFFK
+476 AEDFFK
-485 TKISS
+485 DKIDNLEISS
-490 LADDNNVVA
+490 NQKSFEAT
-499 DQSNKET
+499 QS
-506 LLAQDFQV
+506 ADFQV
-514 ATGTVGP
+514 GKGIFDASGILT
-521 EAGSIVFNMEHQV
+521 AQMKHQV
-534 GLAVINLKSKTV
+534 GLAVLHMLGSQNGTVRFNKDSYKYFYGEKGARPVKGQDYSDFATIGSTYYPSLEFNDNIPYNNGLSAGNTYYSCYFVVPFGKTV
-546 VETRQFTKDTY
+546 KF
-557 KYYYGEGEK
+557 
-566 PTAGD
+566 
-571 YHDFDIE
+571 
-578 LMASD
+578 
-583 QFEVNK
+583 
-589 PYKADDA
+589 KAEADP
-596 GKKYLQ
+596 K
-602 IIPIGQS
+602 
-609 LTYKASNQTESEI
+609 ESRI
-622 PTGWGKLTGKD
+622 NNAWGKLQD
-633 FSLSPAVNQSVVEK
+633 ISLAPTRENPVVKENVECDVPFLKIAYEYYTQKSVHVFE
-647 EFSPDY
+647 
-653 NREFYRLARLYT
+653 T
-665 NNKYDQ
+665 
-671 GQIDE
+671 
-676 FSIPEITQYKLECW
+676 PEITEYQLECW
-690 GAASWG
+690 GSKGQSKNGGVVANAGYSSGFWTASEIKQKLYICCGDMSGYNNGRSKGLNYDAGAWGGGGTHVATGLIGNGETYNYNGNRDQLLLVAGGSGGSVVNRKASGAGGGNSG
-696 ADQTTYGGGYSYG
+696 ADGQGTFSGIGRAKGGTQAAPGQSSPIDVDVRNDAQFGIGGYTYKYNPGFGSQ
-709 NYVATVKNKI
+709 
-719 LYVCAG
+719 G
-725 GEGVRGGYNSN
+725 G
-736 PNDFHVGGK
+736 

-752 NAGNG
+752 
-757 YSGRYWYVYNQCGGG
+757 GGPSTIP
-772 NGGGGATH
+772 GA
-780 IAFKSGLLTV
+780 
-790 FEKTYQGDVLLVA
+790 
-803 GGQGG
+803 
-808 ATAYADYDLSLPIY
+808 
-822 SFGGGKIGAGV
+822 
-833 YAPFVP
+833 
-839 FGEDGNPNGV
+839 
-849 NMGGKPVS
+849 
-857 EENHYNALFGR
+857 
-868 GQDGR
+868 
-873 SSYSDTYSGTRG
+873 
-885 NGGGGGGLWGGLAY
+885 
-899 QAYNQRSDCSGGG
+899 G
-912 GCGYVNST
+912 GCGFFST
-920 HLQDPH
+920 RLRNGATQ
-926 TIEGNQ
+926 TGI
-932 EFLSPSRKTES
+932 S
-943 GHTGGGAAQISW
+943 GPQATGVCRITWTYHRPAT
-955 LPSQLTRVK
+955 LK

>member
-1 MMKKTYKSSLL
+1 MKKTYKSSLL

-27 SLQQDNLSKDKITF
+27 SLQQANLSKDKITF

-49 KSMSP
+49 KPLSP

-69 PIVVSTPFG
+69 PIVVPTPFG

-114 RVAQTRGTMSTKIGD
+114 RVVQTRGSMKDNIGA

-141 GENNVLLLVNAEA
+141 EGNNVLLLNNAKA

-205 QITYTAS
+205 QIAYTAS

-223 LIVATNTGSR
+223 LIVATNIGSR
-233 QLSDADD
+233 QLTDADE

-298 AWTMENGTGEYTF
+298 AWTMENETGEYTF
-311 DLSNANIVV
+311 DLSKANVVV

-343 GAKLCFK
+343 GAELCFN
-350 LDMNGTTQEW
+350 LEINGATQEW

-375 IYKLSSNSIN
+375 IYMLSFNSIN
-385 MLDDAKIVYP
+385 MLDDAKVVYP
-395 DTWTAYSFPKIS
+395 DTWTAYSFPKTS

-436 GEENSFTWK
+436 GADNTFTWK

-476 AATATDFFK
+476 VTTAKEFFK

-490 LADDNNVVA
+490 LSNDDNVVA

-514 ATGTVGP
+514 ATGTIGP
-521 EAGSIVFNMEHQV
+521 DAGSIVFNMEHQV
-534 GLAVINLKSKTV
+534 GLAVIKLKSKTV

-557 KYYYGEGEK
+557 KYYYDEGDQ
-566 PTAGD
+566 PAADD
-571 YHDFDIE
+571 YSDLGTVDI
-578 LMASD
+578 MASNA
-583 QFEVNK
+583 FVGNK
-589 PYKADDA
+589 PYRADDA

-602 IIPIGQS
+602 IIPFGRS
-609 LTYKASNQTESEI
+609 LTYQASAQATSGNQN
-622 PTGWGKLTGKD
+622 GWGN
-633 FSLSPAVNQSVVEK
+633 LSGEDYSMSPSVNQSVVEK
-647 EFSPDY
+647 DFLPY
-653 NREFYRLARLYT
+653 CNREFYHLARLFSFKGSTESFTVPVDGTYT
-665 NNKYDQ
+665 
-671 GQIDE
+671 
-676 FSIPEITQYKLECW
+676 LECW
-690 GAASWG
+690 GAG
-696 ADQTTYGGGYSYG
+696 PTQGGKSEG
-709 NYVATVKNKI
+709 NYQAQKNQI
-719 LYVCAG
+719 LYIC
-725 GEGVRGGYNSN
+725 
-736 PNDFHVGGK
+736 VGGK
-745 GGYNGGG
+745 GTDATGPSGKSGIGIGGYNGGG
-752 NAGNG
+752 NGGWSPG
-757 YSGRYWYVYNQCGGG
+757 YTMGGG
-772 NGGGGATH
+772 GSGATH
-780 IAFKSGLLTV
+780 ICLQDGLLKDL
-790 FEKTYQGDVLLVA
+790 KTAYDNNQLLMVA

-808 ATAYADYDLSLPIY
+808 SIGSAAGPY
-822 SFGGGKIGAGV
+822 GGGL
-833 YAPFVP
+833 
-839 FGEDGNPNGV
+839 E
-849 NMGGKPVS
+849 GGKPTS
-857 EENHYNALFGR
+857 W
-868 GQDGR
+868 
-873 SSYSDTYSGTRG
+873 SGTVHAAATQSSGYAFGTGQNGRNG
-885 NGGGGGGLWGGLAY
+885 TRNTDGGGEGSGGSGGGLYGGYAP
-899 QAYNQRSDCSGGG
+899 QHTGTNSNSSGGG
-912 GCGYVNST
+912 GSGYVNANLVT
-920 HLQDPH
+920 AK
-926 TIEGNQ
+926 TIAGN
-932 EFLSPSRKTES
+932 ESFLSPSGVLET
-943 GHTGGGAAQISW
+943 GHAGNGAARITW
-955 LPSQLTRVK
+955 LP

>member
-1 MMKKTYKSSLL
+1 MKKTYKSSLL

-27 SLQQDNLSKDKITF
+27 SLQQANLSKDKITF

-49 KSMSP
+49 KPLSP

-78 KPLYLHP
+78 KPLYLHS

-114 RVAQTRGTMSTKIGD
+114 RVAQTRGTMSTKTDLSD
-129 YGSFGVTAIYKE
+129 YNSFGVTAIYKE
-141 GENNVLLLVNAEA
+141 EENNVLLLDNAKA

-191 SMLTYGVDKDNVQT
+191 SMLSYVVDKDHVQT

-212 TTADDIINQPD
+212 TTAEDIINQPD

-233 QLSDADD
+233 QLSDAAD
-240 AVQLDFYHALTAVSF
+240 AVQLDFHHALTAVSF

-291 TANVPTA
+291 TPNVPTA
-298 AWTMENGTGEYTF
+298 AWTIDNGTGEYTF

-320 GEKDQALTSD
+320 GDKDQALTSD

-343 GAKLCFK
+343 GAELCFN

-395 DTWTAYSFPKIS
+395 DTWTAHSFPKIS

-436 GEENSFTWK
+436 GENNTFTWK

-454 SPDNRYFAY
+454 SADNKYFAY

-476 AATATDFFK
+476 VTTATEFFK

-490 LADDNNVVA
+490 LSNDNVVA

-534 GLAVINLKSKTV
+534 GLAVINLKSKTL

-557 KYYYGEGEK
+557 KYYYGEGEQ
-566 PTAGD
+566 PATDD
-571 YHDFDIE
+571 YKDLGTVDI
-578 LMASD
+578 MASNA
-583 QFEVNK
+583 FVGNK
-589 PYKADDA
+589 PYQADDA

-602 IIPIGQS
+602 IIPFGRS
-609 LTYKASNQTESEI
+609 LTYQASAQATSGNQN
-622 PTGWGKLTGKD
+622 GWGN
-633 FSLSPAVNQSVVEK
+633 LSGEDYSMSPSVNQSVVEK
-647 EFSPDY
+647 DFLPY
-653 NREFYRLARLYT
+653 CNREFYHLARLFSFKGSTESFTVPVDGTYT
-665 NNKYDQ
+665 
-671 GQIDE
+671 
-676 FSIPEITQYKLECW
+676 LECW
-690 GAASWG
+690 GAG
-696 ADQTTYGGGYSYG
+696 AKHGGKSEG
-709 NYVATVKNKI
+709 NYQAQKNQI
-719 LYVCAG
+719 LYIC
-725 GEGVRGGYNSN
+725 
-736 PNDFHVGGK
+736 VGGK
-745 GGYNGGG
+745 GTDGSTSVKGVGGYNGGG
-752 NAGNG
+752 NGG
-757 YSGRYWYVYNQCGGG
+757 DSVLGRQKGGG
-772 NGGGGATH
+772 GSGATH
-780 IAFKSGLLTV
+780 ICLMDGLLKDL
-790 FEKTYQGDVLLVA
+790 KTAYDNNKLLMVA

-808 ATAYADYDLSLPIY
+808 DFGTANGPY
-822 SFGGGKIGAGV
+822 GGGR
-833 YAPFVP
+833 
-839 FGEDGNPNGV
+839 E
-849 NMGGKPVS
+849 GGKPQFWGGG
-857 EENHYNALFGR
+857 YYQAATQTGGYAFGTGQNGYDGDNTYGDYEGRAR
-868 GQDGR
+868 G
-873 SSYSDTYSGTRG
+873 SD
-885 NGGGGGGLWGGLAY
+885 GGGGGLYGGYAPY
-899 QAYNQRSDCSGGG
+899 RSSSFNATCSGGG
-912 GCGYVNST
+912 GSGYVNPN
-920 HLQDPH
+920 LANAK
-926 TIEGNQ
+926 TIAGNQ
-932 EFLSPSRKTES
+932 TFLSPSGVSET
-943 GHTGGGAAQISW
+943 GHAGNGAALITW
-955 LPSQLTRVK
+955 LP

>member
-1 MMKKTYKSSLL
+1 MKKTYKSSLL

-27 SLQQDNLSKDKITF
+27 SLQQANLSNDKITF

-49 KSMSP
+49 KPLSP

-69 PIVVSTPFG
+69 PIVVPTTFG

-141 GENNVLLLVNAEA
+141 EGNNVLLLDNAKA

-191 SMLTYGVDKDNVQT
+191 SMLSYVVDKDNVQT

-212 TTADDIINQPD
+212 TTAEDIINQPD

-233 QLSDADD
+233 QLLDADD

-263 VVGKGG
+263 VVGQGG

-311 DLSNANIVV
+311 DLSNENIVV
-320 GEKDQALTSD
+320 GEKNQALTSD

-343 GAKLCFK
+343 GAELCFN

-360 KVPLKGQVWEAGKSI
+360 KVPLNGQVWEAGKSI

-395 DTWTAYSFPKIS
+395 DTWTAHSFPKTS

-436 GEENSFTWK
+436 GENNTFAWK
-445 TKDNKNFSF
+445 TKDNKNFSI
-454 SPDNRYFAY
+454 STDNKYFFY
-463 YPYSASMTKGEGT
+463 YPYSSNQQNVNINADT
-476 AATATDFFK
+476 AEDFFK
-485 TKISS
+485 DKIDNLEISS
-490 LADDNNVVA
+490 NQKSFEAT
-499 DQSNKET
+499 QS
-506 LLAQDFQV
+506 ADFQV
-514 ATGTVGP
+514 GKGIFDASGMLT
-521 EAGSIVFNMEHQV
+521 AQMKHQV
-534 GLAVINLKSKTV
+534 GLAVLHMLGSQNGTVKFLKDSYKYFYGEKGARPVKGQDYYDFATVATYYPSLEFNDNIPYNNGLSAGNTYYSCYFVVPFGKTV
-546 VETRQFTKDTY
+546 KF
-557 KYYYGEGEK
+557 
-566 PTAGD
+566 
-571 YHDFDIE
+571 
-578 LMASD
+578 
-583 QFEVNK
+583 
-589 PYKADDA
+589 KAEADP
-596 GKKYLQ
+596 KVTQ
-602 IIPIGQS
+602 INN
-609 LTYKASNQTESEI
+609 A
-622 PTGWGKLTGKD
+622 WGKLQD
-633 FSLSPAVNQSVVEK
+633 ISLAPTRENPIVKENVECDVPFQKIVHEYNTQKSVHVFE
-647 EFSPDY
+647 
-653 NREFYRLARLYT
+653 T
-665 NNKYDQ
+665 
-671 GQIDE
+671 
-676 FSIPEITQYKLECW
+676 PEITEYQLECW
-690 GAASWG
+690 GSKGQSKNGGVVANAGYSTGIWTATDIKQKLYICCGDMSGYNNGRSKGLNCDAGVWGGGGTHVATSLIGNGETYNYNGDRGKLLLVAGGSGGSGAKGISSGAGGGESGQKGTGTFVSTTKPLGGTQQAPGSNSSFDGVKTLAQFGIGGYIVGSRVGWG
-696 ADQTTYGGGYSYG
+696 AQGG
-709 NYVATVKNKI
+709 
-719 LYVCAG
+719 
-725 GEGVRGGYNSN
+725 
-736 PNDFHVGGK
+736 

-752 NAGNG
+752 GTTT
-757 YSGRYWYVYNQCGGG
+757 Y
-772 NGGGGATH
+772 GA
-780 IAFKSGLLTV
+780 A
-790 FEKTYQGDVLLVA
+790 
-803 GGQGG
+803 
-808 ATAYADYDLSLPIY
+808 
-822 SFGGGKIGAGV
+822 
-833 YAPFVP
+833 
-839 FGEDGNPNGV
+839 
-849 NMGGKPVS
+849 
-857 EENHYNALFGR
+857 
-868 GQDGR
+868 
-873 SSYSDTYSGTRG
+873 
-885 NGGGGGGLWGGLAY
+885 
-899 QAYNQRSDCSGGG
+899 G
-912 GCGYVNST
+912 GCG
-920 HLQDPH
+920 
-926 TIEGNQ
+926 
-932 EFLSPSRKTES
+932 FLSTNLRNGVTKT
-943 GHTGGGAAQISW
+943 GVNAPQGTGVCRITWTYHRPAT
-955 LPSQLTRVK
+955 LK

>member
-1 MMKKTYKSSLL
+1 MKKTYKSSLL

-27 SLQQDNLSKDKITF
+27 SLQQANLSKDKITF

-49 KSMSP
+49 KPLSP

-69 PIVVSTPFG
+69 PIVVPTPFG

-114 RVAQTRGTMSTKIGD
+114 RVVQTRGTMSTKIGD

-141 GENNVLLLVNAEA
+141 GENNVLLLDNAKA

-169 ARWPIGSTVSFHA
+169 ARWPIGATVSFHA

-205 QITYTAS
+205 QISYTAS

-263 VVGKGG
+263 VVGQGG

-298 AWTMENGTGEYTF
+298 PWTMENGTGEYTF

-320 GEKDQALTSD
+320 GDKDQALTSD

-343 GAKLCFK
+343 GAELCFN
-350 LDMNGTTQEW
+350 LDMNGTIQEW

-395 DTWTAYSFPKIS
+395 DTWTAHSFPKTS

-476 AATATDFFK
+476 VTTAKEFFK

-490 LADDNNVVA
+490 LSNDDNVVA
-499 DQSNKET
+499 DQSAKET

-514 ATGTVGP
+514 ATGTIGP
-521 EAGSIVFNMEHQV
+521 DAGSIVFNMEHQV
-534 GLAVINLKSKTV
+534 GLAVINLKSKTL

-566 PTAGD
+566 PAAGD
-571 YHDFDIE
+571 YQDLGTVDI
-578 LMASD
+578 MASNA
-583 QFEVNK
+583 FVGNK
-589 PYKADDA
+589 PYRADDA

-602 IIPIGQS
+602 IIPFGRS
-609 LTYKASNQTESEI
+609 LTYQASAQATSGNQN
-622 PTGWGKLTGKD
+622 GWGNLPD
-633 FSLSPAVNQSVVEK
+633 EDYSLSPSVNQSVVEK
-647 EFSPDY
+647 DFLPLC
-653 NREFYRLARLYT
+653 NREFYHLARLFEYKGSIESFTVPVDGTYT
-665 NNKYDQ
+665 
-671 GQIDE
+671 
-676 FSIPEITQYKLECW
+676 LECW
-690 GAASWG
+690 GAG
-696 ADQTTYGGGYSYG
+696 AKHGGKSEG
-709 NYVATVKNKI
+709 NYQAQKNQI
-719 LYVCAG
+719 LYIC
-725 GEGVRGGYNSN
+725 
-736 PNDFHVGGK
+736 VGGRGTDGSTSVK
-745 GGYNGGG
+745 GVGGYNGGG
-752 NAGNG
+752 NGGESLFG
-757 YSGRYWYVYNQCGGG
+757 YMKGSGGS
-772 NGGGGATH
+772 GATH
-780 IAFKSGLLTV
+780 ICLTNGVLKDLKTAYDNNQLLM
-790 FEKTYQGDVLLVA
+790 VA

-808 ATAYADYDLSLPIY
+808 NLHSADGPY
-822 SFGGGKIGAGV
+822 GGGVEGDKPQFWNGDYYQAATQTSG
-833 YAPFVP
+833 YA
-839 FGEDGNPNGV
+839 FGTGQNGHDGD
-849 NMGGKPVS
+849 S
-857 EENHYNALFGR
+857 AFTSYEGR
-868 GQDGR
+868 A
-873 SSYSDTYSGTRG
+873 RG
-885 NGGGGGGLWGGLAY
+885 SAGGGGGLYGGY
-899 QAYNQRSDCSGGG
+899 SPFRSNFNACSSGGG
-912 GCGYVNST
+912 GSGYVNPN
-920 HLQDPH
+920 LANAK
-926 TIEGNQ
+926 TIAGNQ
-932 EFLSPSRKTES
+932 SFLSPSGVSET
-943 GHTGGGAAQISW
+943 GHAGNGAALITW
-955 LPSQLTRVK
+955 LP

>member
-1 MMKKTYKSSLL
+1 MKKTYKSSLL

-27 SLQQDNLSKDKITF
+27 SLQQANLSKDKITF

-49 KSMSP
+49 KPLSP

-78 KPLYLHP
+78 KPLYLHS

-114 RVAQTRGTMSTKIGD
+114 RVAQTRGSMKDNIGA

-141 GENNVLLLVNAEA
+141 GENNVLLLDNAEA

-276 KGIPNKGNCNLSVSA
+276 KGIPNKGNCKLSVSA

-298 AWTMENGTGEYTF
+298 DWKIENGTGEYTF

-320 GEKDQALTSD
+320 GDKDQALTSG

-343 GAKLCFK
+343 GAELCFS
-350 LDMNGTTQEW
+350 LDMNGTAQEW

-385 MLDDAKIVYP
+385 MLDDAKVVYP
-395 DTWTAYSFPKIS
+395 DTWTAHSFPKTS
-407 FGENDVVGLYVVN
+407 FGESDAVGLYVVN

-436 GEENSFTWK
+436 GENNTFTWK
-445 TKDNKNFSF
+445 TKDNTNFSF

-476 AATATDFFK
+476 AATATEFFK

-490 LADDNNVVA
+490 LSNDNNVVA
-499 DQSNKET
+499 DQSAKET

-514 ATGTVGP
+514 AKGKVGP
-521 EAGSIVFNMEHQV
+521 DAGSIVFNMEHQM
-534 GLAVINLKSKTV
+534 GLAVLHMLGSNNGTVKFNTDSYKYFYGEKGARPVKGQDYFDFATVSSPYYPSLEFNDNIPYNNGLSAGNAYYSCYFVVPFGKTV
-546 VETRQFTKDTY
+546 KFKAEADPKETSINN
-557 KYYYGEGEK
+557 
-566 PTAGD
+566 A
-571 YHDFDIE
+571 
-578 LMASD
+578 
-583 QFEVNK
+583 
-589 PYKADDA
+589 
-596 GKKYLQ
+596 
-602 IIPIGQS
+602 
-609 LTYKASNQTESEI
+609 
-622 PTGWGKLTGKD
+622 WGKLQD
-633 FSLSPAVNQSVVEK
+633 ISLAPTRENPVVKEDVECDVPFLKIAREYYTQKSVHIFE
-647 EFSPDY
+647 
-653 NREFYRLARLYT
+653 T
-665 NNKYDQ
+665 
-671 GQIDE
+671 
-676 FSIPEITQYKLECW
+676 PEITEYQLECW
-690 GAASWG
+690 GSK
-696 ADQTTYGGGYSYG
+696 GGSKNGGIPDFAGYSTG
-709 NYVATVKNKI
+709 FWTATGIKQK
-719 LYVCAG
+719 LYICCG
-725 GEGVRGGYNSN
+725 DRSGYNN
-736 PNDFHVGGK
+736 GK
-745 GGYNGGG
+745 SKGLECD
-752 NAGNG
+752 AGA
-757 YSGRYWYVYNQCGGG
+757 W
-772 NGGGGATH
+772 GGGGTH
-780 IAFKSGLLTV
+780 IATDFIGNGETRFYANNLSQL
-790 FEKTYQGDVLLVA
+790 LLVA
-803 GGQGG
+803 GGSGGSVAKDITSGAGGGPSGRDGFGKTQTDPNRAKGGTQKGPGKNSPIKASVEHNAEFGIGGYKYNSGGGG
-808 ATAYADYDLSLPIY
+808 A
-822 SFGGGKIGAGV
+822 
-833 YAPFVP
+833 
-839 FGEDGNPNGV
+839 
-849 NMGGKPVS
+849 
-857 EENHYNALFGR
+857 
-868 GQDGR
+868 Q
-873 SSYSDTYSGTRG
+873 
-885 NGGGGGGLWGGLAY
+885 GGGGLF
-899 QAYNQRSDCSGGG
+899 GGG
-912 GCGYVNST
+912 GAST
-920 HLQDPH
+920 LA
-926 TIEGNQ
+926 
-932 EFLSPSRKTES
+932 
-943 GHTGGGAAQISW
+943 GGGGSGFVSRQLRDAVTKDRIKG
-955 LPSQLTRVK
+955 PSITGVCRITWTYHRPATLK

>member
-1 MMKKTYKSSLL
+1 MKKTYKSSLL

-27 SLQQDNLSKDKITF
+27 SLQQANLSKDKITF
-41 HATLDNSW
+41 HATLDNTW
-49 KSMSP
+49 KPLSP

-114 RVAQTRGTMSTKIGD
+114 RVAQTRGTMSTKTDLSD
-129 YGSFGVTAIYKE
+129 YQSFGVTAIYKE
-141 GENNVLLLVNAEA
+141 GENNVLLLDNAKA
-154 EKTDGEFWGFTNNSN
+154 ENTDGEFWGFTNNSN
-169 ARWPIGSTVSFHA
+169 ARWPMDCTVSFHA

-233 QLSDADD
+233 QLTDADD

-291 TANVPTA
+291 TAMPTA
-298 AWTMENGTGEYTF
+298 DWTVENERVDYTF
-311 DLSNANIVV
+311 DLTDKNIIV
-320 GEKDQALTSD
+320 GKDDYALTSD

-343 GAKLCFK
+343 GAELCFN
-350 LDMNGTTQEW
+350 LEINGATQEW
-360 KVPLKGQVWEAGKSI
+360 KVPLKRQVWEAGKSI

-395 DTWTAYSFPKIS
+395 STWTAHSFPKTS

-436 GEENSFTWK
+436 GENNTFTWK

-454 SPDNRYFAY
+454 STDNKYFAY

-490 LADDNNVVA
+490 LANNVVA
-499 DQSNKET
+499 DQSDKEV
-506 LLAQDFQV
+506 LLDQDFQV
-514 ATGTVGP
+514 AKGHVGP

-557 KYYYGEGEK
+557 KYYYGKGEK
-566 PTAGD
+566 PAAGD
-571 YHDFDIE
+571 YHDFTID

-596 GKKYLQ
+596 DKKYLQ
-602 IIPIGQS
+602 IIPFGQS
-609 LTYKASNQTESEI
+609 LMYKASDQTTSEI
-622 PTGWGKLTGKD
+622 PTGWGKLTGEN
-633 FSLSPAVNQSVVEK
+633 FSLSPSANQSIVEK

-665 NNKYDQ
+665 NDKYDK

-690 GAASWG
+690 GASSWG
-696 ADQTTYGGGYSYG
+696 ADQTNYGGGYSYG
-709 NYVATVKNKI
+709 NYTATDKNKI

-725 GEGVRGGYNSN
+725 GEGVRGGYNTN

-757 YSGRYWYVYNQCGGG
+757 YSGKYWYVYNQCGGG

-780 IAFKSGLLTV
+780 IAFKNGLLTV
-790 FEKTYQGDVLLVA
+790 FENTYQDVVLLVA

-808 ATAYADYDLSLPIY
+808 ATAYADYDLSLPIN
-822 SFGGGKIGAGV
+822 SFGGGKTGAGV
-833 YAPFVP
+833 YAPFIAQN
-839 FGEDGNPNGV
+839 GGV
-849 NMGGKPVS
+849 NMGGAPVS
-857 EENHYNALFGR
+857 EESHNGALFGR
-868 GQDGR
+868 GKDGR

-885 NGGGGGGLWGGLAY
+885 NGGGGGGLWGGLSY
-899 QAYNQRSDCSGGG
+899 QGTNQRSDCSGGG

-920 HLQDPH
+920 HLQNPN

-932 EFLSPSRKTES
+932 EFLSPSRKTEK
-943 GHTGGGAAQISW
+943 GHKGGGAAQISW

>member
-1 MMKKTYKSSLL
+1 MKKTYKSSLL

-27 SLQQDNLSKDKITF
+27 SLQQANLSKDKITF

-49 KSMSP
+49 KPMSP

-78 KPLYLHP
+78 KPLYLHS

-141 GENNVLLLVNAEA
+141 GENNVLLLDNAKA

-263 VVGKGG
+263 VVGQGG

-276 KGIPNKGNCNLSVSA
+276 KGIPNKGKCQLSVSSA

-298 AWTMENGTGEYTF
+298 DWTIDNGTGEYTF

-320 GEKDQALTSD
+320 GDKDQALTSA

-343 GAKLCFK
+343 GAELCFN

-385 MLDDAKIVYP
+385 MLDDAKVVYP
-395 DTWTAYSFPKIS
+395 DTWTAHSFPKTS

-436 GEENSFTWK
+436 GADNTFTWK

-454 SPDNRYFAY
+454 STDNKYFFY
-463 YPYSASMTKGEGT
+463 YPYISNQQKVNINADT
-476 AATATDFFK
+476 AEDFFK
-485 TKISS
+485 DKIDNLEISS
-490 LADDNNVVA
+490 NQKSFEAT
-499 DQSNKET
+499 QS
-506 LLAQDFQV
+506 ADFQV
-514 ATGTVGP
+514 GKGIFDASGILTVQ
-521 EAGSIVFNMEHQV
+521 MKHQV
-534 GLAVINLKSKTV
+534 GLAVLHMLGSQNGTVRFNKDSYKYFYGEKGARPVKGQDYSDFATIGSTYYPSLEFNDNIPYNNGLSAENSSYYSCYFVVPFGKTV
-546 VETRQFTKDTY
+546 KF
-557 KYYYGEGEK
+557 
-566 PTAGD
+566 
-571 YHDFDIE
+571 
-578 LMASD
+578 
-583 QFEVNK
+583 
-589 PYKADDA
+589 KAEADP
-596 GKKYLQ
+596 K
-602 IIPIGQS
+602 
-609 LTYKASNQTESEI
+609 ESRI
-622 PTGWGKLTGKD
+622 NNAWGKLQD
-633 FSLSPAVNQSVVEK
+633 ISLAPTRENPVVKENVECDVPFLKIAHEYYTQKSVHIFE
-647 EFSPDY
+647 
-653 NREFYRLARLYT
+653 T
-665 NNKYDQ
+665 
-671 GQIDE
+671 
-676 FSIPEITQYKLECW
+676 PEITEYQLECW
-690 GAASWG
+690 GSKGQSKNGGVVANAGYSTGFWTASEIKQKLYICCGDMSGYNNGRSKGYNYDAGAWGGGGTHIATGLIGNGETYNYNGNRDQLLLVAGGSGGSAVNGKSSGAGGGASGANGAGANIFGHGKAKGGTQAAPGQNSPIVVDVKNDAQFG
-696 ADQTTYGGGYSYG
+696 IGGYSYKYAEVYG
-709 NYVATVKNKI
+709 SQ
-719 LYVCAG
+719 G
-725 GEGVRGGYNSN
+725 G
-736 PNDFHVGGK
+736 

-752 NAGNG
+752 
-757 YSGRYWYVYNQCGGG
+757 GGPASVP
-772 NGGGGATH
+772 GA
-780 IAFKSGLLTV
+780 
-790 FEKTYQGDVLLVA
+790 
-803 GGQGG
+803 
-808 ATAYADYDLSLPIY
+808 
-822 SFGGGKIGAGV
+822 
-833 YAPFVP
+833 
-839 FGEDGNPNGV
+839 
-849 NMGGKPVS
+849 
-857 EENHYNALFGR
+857 
-868 GQDGR
+868 
-873 SSYSDTYSGTRG
+873 
-885 NGGGGGGLWGGLAY
+885 
-899 QAYNQRSDCSGGG
+899 G
-912 GCGYVNST
+912 GCGFVST
-920 HLQDPH
+920 QLRNGATQ
-926 TIEGNQ
+926 TGI
-932 EFLSPSRKTES
+932 S
-943 GHTGGGAAQISW
+943 GPQATGVCRITWTYHRPAT
-955 LPSQLTRVK
+955 LK

>member
-1 MMKKTYKSSLL
+1 MKKTYKSSLL

-27 SLQQDNLSKDKITF
+27 SLQQANLSKDKITF

-49 KSMSP
+49 KPLSP
-54 ASSSRAAIAA
+54 ASSSRAAITAV
-64 ATEKG
+64 TEKG

-141 GENNVLLLVNAEA
+141 GENNVLLLDNAKA

-255 AIDKDLAD
+255 AINKDLAD
-263 VVGKGG
+263 VVGQGG

-291 TANVPTA
+291 TANVPTTT
-298 AWTMENGTGEYTF
+298 WTMENGTGEYTF

-320 GEKDQALTSD
+320 GVKDQALTSD

-343 GAKLCFK
+343 GAELCFK
-350 LDMNGTTQEW
+350 LNMNGTTQEW

-395 DTWTAYSFPKIS
+395 DTWTAYSFPKTS

-436 GEENSFTWK
+436 GAENSFTWK

-454 SPDNRYFAY
+454 LADNKYFAY

-490 LADDNNVVA
+490 LSNDDNVVA
-499 DQSNKET
+499 DQSDKET

-521 EAGSIVFNMEHQV
+521 DAGSIVFNMEHQV
-534 GLAVINLKSKTV
+534 GLAVLNLKERGIAKY
-546 VETRQFTKDTY
+546 RQFTDNSY
-557 KYYYGEGEK
+557 MYYYGTGSTA
-566 PTAGD
+566 PTNFQSIGTETLRASNNFAG
-571 YHDFDIE
+571 
-578 LMASD
+578 
-583 QFEVNK
+583 NK
-589 PYKADDA
+589 PYIVPSENKC
-596 GKKYLQ
+596 LQ
-602 IIPIGQS
+602 IIPFNQELSFKAKDQDSSPRTAWGYDKAYSVTPKSSSPVVTDI
-609 LTYKASNQTESEI
+609 TVDAEYYK
-622 PTGWGKLTGKD
+622 
-633 FSLSPAVNQSVVEK
+633 
-647 EFSPDY
+647 
-653 NREFYRLARLYT
+653 LARLFEYKGSTESFTVPVDGTYT
-665 NNKYDQ
+665 
-671 GQIDE
+671 
-676 FSIPEITQYKLECW
+676 LECW
-690 GAASWG
+690 GAGVS
-696 ADQTTYGGGYSYG
+696 QGGKSQGDYQ
-709 NYVATVKNKI
+709 APKNQV
-719 LYVCAG
+719 LYIC
-725 GEGVRGGYNSN
+725 
-736 PNDFHVGGK
+736 VGGK
-745 GGYNGGG
+745 GTEGDRAQIGIGGYNGGG
-752 NAGNG
+752 N
-757 YSGRYWYVYNQCGGG
+757 GGAAVVNEKG
-772 NGGGGATH
+772 QPLKRGDGGSGATH
-780 IAFKSGLLTV
+780 ICLKNGVLKDLKTAYENNQLLM
-790 FEKTYQGDVLLVA
+790 VA

-808 ATAYADYDLSLPIY
+808 AQYQPICPGL
-822 SFGGGKIGAGV
+822 FGGG
-833 YAPFVP
+833 PQ
-839 FGEDGNPNGV
+839 
-849 NMGGKPVS
+849 GGKPTNKAGKTYDAATQS
-857 EENHYNALFGR
+857 NGYAFGL
-868 GQDGR
+868 GQTGR
-873 SSYSDTYSGTRG
+873 NGTKGTQNGGEG
-885 NGGGGGGLWGGLAY
+885 NGGGGGGLYGGFAPKDQGNLT
-899 QAYNQRSDCSGGG
+899 NCPGGG
-912 GCGYVNST
+912 GSGYVNT
-920 HLQDPH
+920 KLLNVNAE
-926 TIEGNQ
+926 TIAGNQ
-932 EFLSPSRKTES
+932 SFLSPSGVSET
-943 GHTGGGAAQISW
+943 GHAGNGAALITW
-955 LPSQLTRVK
+955 LP

>member
-1 MMKKTYKSSLL
+1 MKKTYKSSLL

-27 SLQQDNLSKDKITF
+27 SLQQANLSKDKITF

-49 KSMSP
+49 KPMSP

-114 RVAQTRGTMSTKIGD
+114 RVAQTRGTMSTKTDLSD
-129 YGSFGVTAIYKE
+129 YKSFGVTAIYKE
-141 GENNVLLLVNAEA
+141 GDNNVLLLDNAEA

-182 YAPHSSADK
+182 YAPHNSADK
-191 SMLTYGVDKDNVQT
+191 SMLTYGVNKEKVQT

-212 TTADDIINQPD
+212 TTEDDIINQPD
-223 LIVATNTGSR
+223 LIVATNAGSR
-233 QLSDADD
+233 QLTDADE

-263 VVGKGG
+263 VVGQGG

-298 AWTMENGTGEYTF
+298 AWRMENGTGEYTF

-320 GEKDQALTSD
+320 GDKDQALTSD
-330 NQTLM
+330 KQTLM

-343 GAKLCFK
+343 GAELCFN

-395 DTWTAYSFPKIS
+395 DTWTAHSFPKTS

-476 AATATDFFK
+476 VTTAKEFFK

-490 LADDNNVVA
+490 LSNDDNVVA
-499 DQSNKET
+499 DQSAKET

-521 EAGSIVFNMEHQV
+521 EAGSIVFNMEHQM
-534 GLAVINLKSKTV
+534 GLAVLHMLGSNNGTVKFNTDSYKYFYGEKGARPVKGQDYFDFATVSSPYYPSLEFNDNIPYNNGLSAGNAYYSCYFVVPFGKTV
-546 VETRQFTKDTY
+546 KFKAEADPKETSINN
-557 KYYYGEGEK
+557 
-566 PTAGD
+566 A
-571 YHDFDIE
+571 
-578 LMASD
+578 
-583 QFEVNK
+583 
-589 PYKADDA
+589 
-596 GKKYLQ
+596 
-602 IIPIGQS
+602 
-609 LTYKASNQTESEI
+609 
-622 PTGWGKLTGKD
+622 WGKLQD
-633 FSLSPAVNQSVVEK
+633 ISLAPTRENPVVKEDVECDVPFLKIAREYYTQKSVHIFE
-647 EFSPDY
+647 
-653 NREFYRLARLYT
+653 T
-665 NNKYDQ
+665 
-671 GQIDE
+671 
-676 FSIPEITQYKLECW
+676 PEITEYQLECW
-690 GAASWG
+690 GAK
-696 ADQTTYGGGYSYG
+696 GGTKNGGIPDFAGYSTG
-709 NYVATVKNKI
+709 FWTATGIKQK
-719 LYVCAG
+719 LYICCG
-725 GEGVRGGYNSN
+725 DRSGYNN
-736 PNDFHVGGK
+736 GK
-745 GGYNGGG
+745 SKGLECD
-752 NAGNG
+752 AGA
-757 YSGRYWYVYNQCGGG
+757 W
-772 NGGGGATH
+772 GGGGTH
-780 IAFKSGLLTV
+780 IATGLIGNGETRFYANNLS
-790 FEKTYQGDVLLVA
+790 QLLLVA
-803 GGQGG
+803 GGSGGSVAKGITSGAGGGTSGRDGFGKTQTDSNRAKGGTQNGPGKNSPIKASVEHNAGFGIGGYKYNSGGGG
-808 ATAYADYDLSLPIY
+808 A
-822 SFGGGKIGAGV
+822 
-833 YAPFVP
+833 
-839 FGEDGNPNGV
+839 
-849 NMGGKPVS
+849 
-857 EENHYNALFGR
+857 
-868 GQDGR
+868 Q
-873 SSYSDTYSGTRG
+873 
-885 NGGGGGGLWGGLAY
+885 GGGGLF
-899 QAYNQRSDCSGGG
+899 GGG
-912 GCGYVNST
+912 GAST
-920 HLQDPH
+920 LA
-926 TIEGNQ
+926 
-932 EFLSPSRKTES
+932 
-943 GHTGGGAAQISW
+943 GGGGSGFVSRQLRNGETKDRIKG
-955 LPSQLTRVK
+955 PSITGFCRITWTYHRPATLK